1 MSPMPHEVLA
11 ELIGNGALDFKA
23 AAGEAGCFAWHWP
36 ARFRF
41 SKRYTSFKS

>member
-23 AAGEAGCFAWHWP
+23 AGEAGCFGWPWP
-36 ARFRF
+36 ARFCF
-41 SKRYTSFKS
+41 SKSYTFKS